1 LVYVE
6 DYKDIT
12 GLEFLRDAG
21 LEIVKYDW
29 LWVLVKL
36 YQNLKNILIGNGS

>member
-1 LVYVE
+1 LILQSGIKRLVYVE

-12 GLEFLRDAG
+12 GLEFLKEAG

-29 LWVLVKL
+29 L
-36 YQNLKNILIGNGS
+36 